1 MKDALSGSLFVG
13 GNSSETDPT
22 GSDVRP
28 LVAFEVAISPMAK
41 GFNRLE
47 IVGLRFGIVLQHCRP
62 VGLLKARAFYAWG
75 SLLDRCRSNLLS

>member
-1 MKDALSGSLFVG
+1 MPYRAVYLLAVIPRRL
-13 GNSSETDPT
+13 TLRLA
-22 GSDVRP
+22 DVRP
-28 LVAFEVAISPMAK
+28 LVAFEVAISRMAK

>member
-1 MKDALSGSLFVG
+1 MPYRAVYLLAVIPRRL
-13 GNSSETDPT
+13 TLRLA
-22 GSDVRP
+22 DVRP
-28 LVAFEVAISPMAK
+28 LVAFEVAISRMAK

-62 VGLLKARAFYAWG
+62 VGLLKARAFYVWG

>member
-1 MKDALSGSLFVG
+1 MPYRAVYLLAVIPR
-13 GNSSETDPT
+13 TLT
-22 GSDVRP
+22 LRLADVRP
-28 LVAFEVAISPMAK
+28 LVAFEVAISRMAK

-62 VGLLKARAFYAWG
+62 AGLLKARAFYAWG